1 MTHISIL
8 GLIAALLTTG
18 AYIPQAYKTIKTKST
33 SDLSTSTFSMLFI
46 GTICWFFYGIFIKDT
61 PIMLANGITGYS
73 DLYYTTIP
81 RQSTP
86 PVPRHTT
93 PLIWV

>member
-33 SDLSTSTFSMLFI
+33 SDLSISTFSMLFI
-46 GTICWFFYGIFIKDT
+46 GTICWFFYGTFIKDT
-61 PIMLANGITGYS
+61 PIMLANGITATLSGIIFYLKLTS
-73 DLYYTTIP
+73 KTNAKN
-81 RQSTP
+81 
-86 PVPRHTT
+86 
-93 PLIWV
+93 

>member
-33 SDLSTSTFSMLFI
+33 SDLSISTFSMLFI
-46 GTICWFFYGIFIKDT
+46 GTICWFFYGMFIKDM
-61 PIMLANGITGYS
+61 PIMLANGITATLSGIIFYLKLTS
-73 DLYYTTIP
+73 ITNAKN
-81 RQSTP
+81 
-86 PVPRHTT
+86 
-93 PLIWV
+93 